1 MWIEWWCFEKIKLK
15 LRQLRYCVV
24 WFRRRAFYILFVA
37 ILDLEKKCYAILLV
51 KIDEFKCEK
60 ANLFVRE

>member
-1 MWIEWWCFEKIKLK
+1 MVQKEGI
-15 LRQLRYCVV
+15 
-24 WFRRRAFYILFVA
+24 YILFVA